1 VCAHGGD
8 AASGHPANTREA
20 VLAAAAGGAPCIEL
34 DVSVTADGRLVPL
47 HARELGQLLPGRP
60 GAQVDQ
66 LVLAEVEALEW
77 CARLAAGFEGPTA
90 LRARCREST
99 DQVSCRMAA
108 PTAMQPGS
116 YNRLK
121 GLPGLLLSLEPFFP
135 FSCPKK
141 ECLTTASSE
150 PLGPMDCVST
160 SAKM

>member
-1 VCAHGGD
+1 MCAHGGD

-116 YNRLK
+116 YKRLK

-135 FSCPKK
+135 FSCPEKGMPDHG
-141 ECLTTASSE
+141 L
-150 PLGPMDCVST
+150 V
-160 SAKM
+160 

>member
-116 YNRLK
+116 YKRLK

>member
-77 CARLAAGFEGPTA
+77 CARLAAGFEGPFPWA
-90 LRARCREST
+90 LGAEEFT
-99 DQVSCRMAA
+99 DQVSCRMAT

-116 YNRLK
+116 YKRAQGFARLVAFF
-121 GLPGLLLSLEPFFP
+121 GAFLSLFV
-135 FSCPKK
+135 
-141 ECLTTASSE
+141 SE
-150 PLGPMDCVST
+150 KGMPDHGLV
-160 SAKM
+160 